1 MLRHAASGD
10 RMRVAVASWRAL
22 RQQAVLLLMVWRVLG
37 RRLSVAVPEG
47 IADAEGIPIARIE
60 AITAAA
66 VTVLL
71 RRVSTRSILRRGAHL
86 LVSVKEPRARRQQ
99 Q

>member
-22 RQQAVLLLMVWRVLG
+22 RQQAALLMVWRVLG